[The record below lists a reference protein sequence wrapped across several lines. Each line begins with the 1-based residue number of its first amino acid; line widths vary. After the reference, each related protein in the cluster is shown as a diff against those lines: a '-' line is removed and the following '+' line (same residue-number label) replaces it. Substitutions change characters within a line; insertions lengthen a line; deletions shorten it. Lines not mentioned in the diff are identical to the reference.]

1 VSACGK
7 SGAQDAVDG
16 MTAFLR
22 HSEERQVPAP
32 SVLVLFGA
40 SGDLVRRKLIPAL
53 YRLCVEGLLPD
64 RFSVIGVSRRD
75 WDDTVFRER
84 MRSAVER
91 FAAPIEARCWGR
103 LEEHLFYCSG
113 HFDDPVTYRN
123 LATRLT
129 EIDGQAEAAGAEDAD
144 VEPACA
150 AVRPARIYYLSAPP
164 DFYTDIADGL
174 AGAGLAG
181 AGLAGAGLAGAG
193 LASAGTPGAG
203 AVDSSGVA
211 DRIVVEKPFGR
222 NLASAKA
229 LNSRLAELFDE
240 ENIFRVDHFLGKETV
255 QNILVF
261 RFANSIFEPVWNR
274 RFIDNIQI
282 TVAEDLGMEGRG
294 GYYERSGLV
303 RDMFQNH
310 LLQLLAMIAMEPPV
324 DFSAQAVRDEKVKL
338 LRSIRS
344 LDQGD
349 IASSAVAGQYGP
361 GRIDGEEV
369 PGYREEEH
377 VAPDSTTETFAAV
390 RFEIENWRWQ
400 GVPFYLRSGKRMS
413 EKVSEIVV
421 QFHQPP
427 YLLFEQTAA
436 DVLRPNLLRLRIQP
450 NEGIHLRFQVK
461 APGPEVQVQPVNMHF
476 HYEGAFSQ
484 AQLADAYV
492 WLLHDCLLGD
502 STLFTRAD
510 GVELAWRV
518 IDPLICAWKEDVHAE
533 FPNYAPGDW
542 GPAAADDLLARDG
555 RRWHVPKA
563 KD

>member
-361 GRIDGEEV
+361 GRI
-369 PGYREEEH
+369 
-377 VAPDSTTETFAAV
+377 
-390 RFEIENWRWQ
+390 
-400 GVPFYLRSGKRMS
+400 FYLRSGKRMS

>member
-1 VSACGK
+1 MSAGGSC
-7 SGAQDAVDG
+7 GAQDAIDG

-22 HSEERQVPAP
+22 HSEGRQVPAP
-32 SVLVLFGA
+32 AVLVLFGD
-40 SGDLVRRKLIPAL
+40 SGDLVARKLIPAL
-53 YRLCVEGLLPD
+53 YRLCTEGLLPD
-64 RFSVIGVSRRD
+64 RFAVVGVSRRD

-84 MRSAVER
+84 MRSAVEK
-91 FAAPIEARCWGR
+91 FAGHIEARCWDR
-103 LEEHLFYCSG
+103 LESQLFHCSG
-113 HFDDPVTYRN
+113 NFNDPATYRS

-129 EIDGQAEAAGAEDAD
+129 EIEGQVNQASEASEAA
-144 VEPACA
+144 
-150 AVRPARIYYLSAPP
+150 RPARIYYLSAPP
-164 DFYTDIADGL
+164 DFYAAIADGL

-181 AGLAGAGLAGAG
+181 SGFAGTG
-193 LASAGTPGAG
+193 SAGTGPSDTSVA
-203 AVDSSGVA
+203 A

-222 NLASAKA
+222 DLASAEA

-240 ENIFRVDHFLGKETV
+240 ESIFRVDHFLGKETV

-294 GYYERSGLV
+294 GYFERSGLV

-338 LRSIRS
+338 LRSIRP
-344 LDQGD
+344 LDQAE
-349 IASSAVAGQYGP
+349 IPSIAVAGQYGP
-361 GRIDGEEV
+361 GRIEDEEV

-400 GVPFYLRSGKRMS
+400 GVPFYLRSGKRMR

-427 YLLFEQTAA
+427 HLLFAQTAA
-436 DVLRPNLLRLRIQP
+436 AALRPNLLRLRIQP

-461 APGPEVQVQPVNMHF
+461 APGPEVQLQPVNMHF

-518 IDPLICAWKEDVHAE
+518 IDPLICAWKESVHAE

-555 RRWHVPKA
+555 HHWHVPKA
-563 KD
+563 ND